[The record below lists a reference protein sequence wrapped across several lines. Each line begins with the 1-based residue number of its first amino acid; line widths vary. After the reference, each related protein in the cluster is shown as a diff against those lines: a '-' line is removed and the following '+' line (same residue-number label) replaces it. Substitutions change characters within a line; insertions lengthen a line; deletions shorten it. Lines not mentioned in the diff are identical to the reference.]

1 MIKIG
6 LTGGIGSGKTT
17 VASIFS
23 SFGIPI
29 YDSDLRAKY
38 LMNHNDELIE
48 SIKELLGEDAY
59 TGKQLNKE
67 YVSSQVF
74 TNPEVLQQLNQLV
87 HPKVAQDFN
96 NWCHEHKNE
105 PFVIKEAAILIESKA
120 YLSLDIIIVV
130 NAPLVVRI
138 NRVMQRD
145 NAELEAVRARMNNQ
159 ISESERNSYADY
171 IINNDG
177 KSSLIEQVK
186 KVIEE
191 LKNT

>member
-29 YDSDLRAKY
+29 YDSDKRAKY
-38 LMNHNDELIE
+38 LMNHNDELIN
-48 SIKELLGEDAY
+48 SIKELLGEEAY

-74 TNPEVLQQLNQLV
+74 TNPTLLQQLNHLV

-96 NWCHEHKNE
+96 NWCNEHKNE
-105 PFVIKEAAILIESKA
+105 PFVLKEAAILIESNAHKT
-120 YLSLDIIIVV
+120 LDKVIVV
-130 NAPLVVRI
+130 NAPLVVRV
-138 NRVMQRD
+138 NRVMKRD
-145 NAELEAVRARMNNQ
+145 NTDLESVKTRIDNQ
-159 ISESERNSYADY
+159 MSEKERNSYADY

-177 KSSLIEQVK
+177 KTSLIMQVR

-191 LKNT
+191 LRNI